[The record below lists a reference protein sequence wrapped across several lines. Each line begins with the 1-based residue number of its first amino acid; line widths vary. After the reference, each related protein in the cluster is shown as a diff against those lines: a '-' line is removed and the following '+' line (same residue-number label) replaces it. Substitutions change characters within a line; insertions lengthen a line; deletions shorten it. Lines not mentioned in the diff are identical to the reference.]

1 MNLIIQPDAGVAPVV
16 QAIQRAKQRVDIAIF
31 RSDSKEVEKALAG
44 AVQRGAKVRVLVAH
58 TNSGGE
64 GRLRKLE
71 QRMLEA
77 GVTVVRTGDDF
88 TRYHGKFL
96 LVDQMLYL
104 FAFNFTTAD
113 MGRSRSFGVSTRDA
127 AAVREA
133 TALFDADSTRQPYLP
148 KRSPLVV
155 SPETAR
161 ETLTAFVKGARR
173 QLLVYDVNVQDPSF
187 AKLLKQQAASG
198 VDVRVLGKFKGSDA
212 IEVRP
217 LRPMRLHARAIIR
230 DGSRAFVG
238 SQSLRRPELDRR
250 REVGVVITNASVT
263 RKLREVFE
271 QDWAASAKGKE
282 EAPAPEVDLKEEPAA
297 RPSLVSARRSA

>member
-1 MNLIIQPDAGVAPVV
+1 MNLIIQPDAGVLAVV
-16 QAIQRAKQRVDIAIF
+16 QAIQRAKQRIDIAIF
-31 RSDSKEVEKALAG
+31 RHDSKEVEKALAG

-58 TNSGGE
+58 TNRGGE

-71 QRMLEA
+71 KRMLEV

-88 TRYHGKFL
+88 VRYHGKFL
-96 LVDQMLYL
+96 LVDQTLYV
-104 FAFNFTTAD
+104 FAFNFTKAD
-113 MGRSRSFGVSTRDA
+113 MAKSRSFGVSTRDA

-133 TALFDADSTRQPYLP
+133 TALFDADSTRQPFSP

-161 ETLTAFVKGARR
+161 ATLTAFIKGARR

-187 AKLLKQQAASG
+187 VNLLKQRAAAG
-198 VDVRVLGKFKGSDA
+198 VDVRVLGKVKGADSLD
-212 IEVRP
+212 VRP
-217 LRPMRLHARAIIR
+217 LRPMRLHARAIVR

-250 REVGVVITNASVT
+250 REVGLVISNASVS
-263 RKLREVFE
+263 RKMREVFE
-271 QDWAASAKGKE
+271 QDWAASAKGKQ
-282 EAPAPEVDLKEEPAA
+282 EAPAPEENLKEEPEG
-297 RPSLVSARRSA
+297 PSLVRARRSA